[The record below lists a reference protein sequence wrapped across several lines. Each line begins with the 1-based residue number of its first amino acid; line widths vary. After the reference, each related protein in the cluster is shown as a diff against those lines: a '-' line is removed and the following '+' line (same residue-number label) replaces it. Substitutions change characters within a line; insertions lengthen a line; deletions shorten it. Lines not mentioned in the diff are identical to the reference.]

1 MILELD
7 GTDTYF
13 SHVTIDWYNSYRDY
27 LRTSMG
33 DLPDN
38 EDSEW
43 NKLRDLKKRVAMRKF
58 ISISNM

>member
-1 MILELD
+1 
-7 GTDTYF
+7 
-13 SHVTIDWYNSYRDY
+13 
-27 LRTSMG
+27 MG

-38 EDSEW
+38 DDSEW